1 MGVACCGSANDNSK
15 HSKKKKPSSSSS
27 LNKYNTTSSKKNKK
41 IKKIDIESSIE
52 RDSKSIDNREKI
64 LRRGKI
70 EELEEMIEN
79 YDEDINEYTFGQNK
93 TLLLEACNVCPNSEV
108 IDLIM
113 KKGADI
119 DKEEYHT
126 GNTAIF
132 LSALDLKVDFVEKL
146 LEYNP
151 NLLHKNHNQ
160 QNIFEFLKFFLI
172 EERKSINR
180 ELSKKEKVK
189 YEKIENMLKKKAQI
203 NNNSEIED

>member
-15 HSKKKKPSSSSS
+15 HSKKHKSSSSQKDT
-27 LNKYNTTSSKKNKK
+27 NNPEKKKQK
-41 IKKIDIESSIE
+41 IKKIDVESSIE
-52 RDSKSIDNREKI
+52 RDSKSVDNREKI
-64 LRRGKI
+64 LRRGKL

-160 QNIFEFLKFFLI
+160 QNIFEFLKFFLV

-180 ELSKKEKVK
+180 ELSKKEKIK

-203 NNNSEIED
+203 NNNNSEIED